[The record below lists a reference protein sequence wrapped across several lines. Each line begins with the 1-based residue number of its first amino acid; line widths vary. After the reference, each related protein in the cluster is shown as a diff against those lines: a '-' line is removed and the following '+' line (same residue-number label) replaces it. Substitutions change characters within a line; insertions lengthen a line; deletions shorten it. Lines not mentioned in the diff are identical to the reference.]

1 MSKADSATIAV
12 KDLTESQAK
21 AELARLAKE
30 IAHHDQLYHQ
40 QDAPE
45 ISDAEFDALKKRNE
59 AIEKRYPELRRP
71 DSPSLRVGA
80 APAAGFAKVTHARP
94 MLSLDNAFDED
105 DVQDF
110 VARIRRFLNLP
121 ESEKIEFVA
130 EPKIDGL
137 SAVAA
142 LRGRQVR
149 PGRHPRRRHGGR
161 GHHRQPAHAEGRAA
175 EACRASISRPCSKCA
190 ARSICAAPISRS

>member
-1 MSKADSATIAV
+1 MSKADTDEIAV
-12 KDLTESQAK
+12 KDMTESQAK

-45 ISDAEFDALKKRNE
+45 ISDAEFDALKKRND

-105 DVQDF
+105 DAREF
-110 VARIRRFLNLP
+110 VARIRR
-121 ESEKIEFVA
+121 
-130 EPKIDGL
+130 
-137 SAVAA
+137 
-142 LRGRQVR
+142 R
-149 PGRHPRRRHGGR
+149 
-161 GHHRQPAHAEGRAA
+161 
-175 EACRASISRPCSKCA
+175 RASLRPF
-190 ARSICAAPISRS
+190 R